1 MISLYIKRQN
11 FKALSYMQKSD
22 SNLKKENRICFSN
35 LIGKKNWLHIT
46 KKFEKKICLI
56 VWNKSV
62 KSIKRIVF
70 WFKVEM
76 CYN

>member
-22 SNLKKENRICFSN
+22 SNLKKEKRICFSN
-35 LIGKKNWLHIT
+35 LIGKKKLTSYNL
-46 KKFEKKICLI
+46 K

-62 KSIKRIVF
+62 KSIYKKNSFLI
-70 WFKVEM
+70 
-76 CYN
+76 